1 MFGDLIELILG
12 EIVKGDVEMRTRD
25 IAAGL
30 ETRPLEKILKP
41 FHNFSVLSNGGES
54 REVCGYMLE

>member
-1 MFGDLIELILG
+1 MFGDLVELILG
-12 EIVKGDVEMRTRD
+12 ETVKSDVEMWTGD

-30 ETRPLEKILKP
+30 ETRPLEKILEP
-41 FHNFSVLSNGGES
+41 FRDFGVLSNGRES